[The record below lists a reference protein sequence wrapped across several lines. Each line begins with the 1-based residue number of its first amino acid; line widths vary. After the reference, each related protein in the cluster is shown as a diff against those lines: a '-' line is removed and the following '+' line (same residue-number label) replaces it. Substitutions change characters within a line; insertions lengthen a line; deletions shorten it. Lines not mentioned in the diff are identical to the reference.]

1 MRRVLE
7 GEIKTVCLFIFGL
20 LAAFIAGLAAGRL
33 IRAAKPAAKRGA
45 PTVEQPGLSE
55 SDEALLRA
63 IEAYGKNRAGA
74 R

>member
-33 IRAAKPAAKRGA
+33 IRAAKPAAKRG
-45 PTVEQPGLSE
+45 VEQPGLSE

-63 IEAYGKNRAGA
+63 IEAYGKSRGA